1 MNPTLPTSYKNR
13 FPFRLGTTS
22 YIIPGSYAT
31 NVALLAP
38 FLDEIELLFFESHQD
53 AWPSTAEREEL
64 VRLADRYSLR
74 YNIHLPLDL
83 RLGHA
88 KAPVRTAAVEILIRL
103 FDLTGP
109 LTPTTW
115 TLHLPM
121 EDDGNDKETIFAW
134 RHRVTDSLRQLIDA
148 GIPPRAVTLENIDY
162 SIETIGELSQQ
173 TGFRM
178 CLDAGHLIAQRVNVP
193 ATFDR
198 FRDRIDMVHLHGVRN
213 GKDHLSLAVLQDTD
227 CRWIPDMLASF
238 TGTVSLE
245 VFSYESLVTSL
256 DFFETLWE
264 NRFDEARRHMVGST
278 GR

>member
-1 MNPTLPTSYKNR
+1 
-13 FPFRLGTTS
+13 
-22 YIIPGSYAT
+22 
-31 NVALLAP
+31 
-38 FLDEIELLFFESHQD
+38 
-53 AWPSTAEREEL
+53 
-64 VRLADRYSLR
+64 LR

-88 KAPVRTAAVEILIRL
+88 KAPVRTAAVETLIRL
-103 FDLTGP
+103 FDLAGP
-109 LTPTTW
+109 LVPTTW

-121 EDDGNDKETIFAW
+121 DGGLSDKEMVSDW
-134 RHRVTDSLRQLIDA
+134 RRRVMDSLGQLIDS
-148 GIPPRAVTLENIDY
+148 GIPPRTVTLENLDY
-162 SIETIGELSQQ
+162 PIETVGDLARQ

-193 ATFDR
+193 AAFDR

-213 GKDHLSLAVLQDTD
+213 GRDHLSLAVLQDRD
-227 CRWIPDMLASF
+227 CCWIPDMLASF

-245 VFSYESLVTSL
+245 VFSYDSLVTSL

-264 NRFDEARRHMVGST
+264 KRFDGARGDMVGIT